1 MHGPKK
7 KLIVILKY
15 HMDTIY
21 WCKIKNESICGV
33 CMENLIAKLDADTM
47 AIILAVAYG
56 LASDLIGQMPIKPN
70 SVPALIWAFI
80 RGGVETVLKIKG
92 VSKLR

>member
-21 WCKIKNESICGV
+21 WCKIKNESICGG

-56 LASDLIGQMPIKPN
+56 VISDIIGASKKTEAG
-70 SVPALIWAFI
+70 SVPGFFI
-80 RGGVETVLKIKG
+80 LVLKSLAKNIPRAKG
-92 VSKLR
+92 KKE

>member
-21 WCKIKNESICGV
+21 WCKITNESIYGG
-33 CMENLIAKLDADTM
+33 CMENWIAKLDADTM

-56 LASDLIGQMPIKPN
+56 VLSDVIGESKKTRAGSIPGFLL
-70 SVPALIWAFI
+70 V
-80 RGGVETVLKIKG
+80 VLKALAKNIPQAKG
-92 VSKLR
+92 KKK

>member
-21 WCKIKNESICGV
+21 WCKIKNKSICGG

-56 LASDLIGQMPIKPN
+56 VISDIIGASKKTEAG
-70 SVPALIWAFI
+70 SVPGFFI
-80 RGGVETVLKIKG
+80 LVLKSLAKNIPSARAK
-92 VSKLR
+92 KK

>member
-21 WCKIKNESICGV
+21 WCKIKNESICGG

-56 LASDLIGQMPIKPN
+56 VISDIIGASKKTEAG
-70 SVPALIWAFI
+70 SVPGFFI
-80 RGGVETVLKIKG
+80 LVLKSLAKNIPQAKG
-92 VSKLR
+92 KKE

>member
-56 LASDLIGQMPIKPN
+56 VISDIIGASKKTEAG
-70 SVPALIWAFI
+70 SVPGFFI
-80 RGGVETVLKIKG
+80 LVLKSLAKNIPSARGK
-92 VSKLR
+92 K